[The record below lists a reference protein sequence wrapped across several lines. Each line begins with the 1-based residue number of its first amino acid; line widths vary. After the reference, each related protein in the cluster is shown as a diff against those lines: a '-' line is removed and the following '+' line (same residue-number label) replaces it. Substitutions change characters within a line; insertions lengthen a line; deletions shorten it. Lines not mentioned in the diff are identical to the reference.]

1 MSKHSSDPAAERL
14 LELSDEVMRIAG
26 SLAQLSMGLAAPLQQ
41 QERPTDPN
49 EVSSETVSRLIEAR
63 RQRSRYVSSELF
75 GEPAWDMLLDLL
87 DAELAYRRV
96 SVSSLCTASGVP
108 SSTALRWLKC
118 LEQRGL
124 VVRTANTSDASSASV
139 QLSLEGSRALRR
151 YVREV
156 VEARQGGEG
165 AGTLEP

>member
-1 MSKHSSDPAAERL
+1 
-14 LELSDEVMRIAG
+14 
-26 SLAQLSMGLAAPLQQ
+26 
-41 QERPTDPN
+41 
-49 EVSSETVSRLIEAR
+49 
-63 RQRSRYVSSELF
+63 
-75 GEPAWDMLLDLL
+75 
-87 DAELAYRRV
+87 
-96 SVSSLCTASGVP
+96 GVP

-139 QLSLEGSRALRR
+139 QLSLEGSRVLRR

-156 VEARQGGEG
+156 VEARQRGEG